1 MECNIVDIKEAHE
14 LLGLMNHH
22 AIRAGYLATFG
33 DIEAAEKEMQRAIDL
48 LNTTQS

>member
-1 MECNIVDIKEAHE
+1 MECSIVDIKEVHE

-22 AIRAGYLATFG
+22 VNRAGHLAAFG